1 MANILILFSS
11 KTGNTETMA
20 EYVQIGI
27 EKIPG
32 HLVRILR
39 CSDASAEDL
48 KWCDG
53 IAVGTPTN
61 SGLLSW
67 ELKKWFD
74 DLPPG
79 TWGFVDGK
87 LGCAFSSAGSMG
99 GGGEIACMSV
109 LQLLINFGF
118 LVFGVTDYVNSNYSA
133 HYGALSV
140 DARGSECAKAS
151 CIRIGQRLAEWL
163 SFYIGKE
170 QEQHPVN
177 KNEKRFHWQFEV

>member
-1 MANILILFSS
+1 MANILILFST
-11 KTGNTETMA
+11 KTGNTENMA
-20 EYVQIGI
+20 NYVKVGV

-32 HLVRILR
+32 HLVRMLS
-39 CSDASAEDL
+39 CSEASAEDI

-74 DLPPG
+74 DLPTG
-79 TWGFVDGK
+79 VWGFVDGK
-87 LGCAFSSAGSMG
+87 FGCSFSSAGSIG

-118 LVFGVTDYVNSNYSA
+118 LVFGVSDYVDNNYSA
-133 HYGALSV
+133 HYGAIMANSYKTRSAE
-140 DARGSECAKAS
+140 DS

-163 SFYIGKE
+163 SFYIHNETG
-170 QEQHPVN
+170 QHPVV
-177 KNEKRFHWQFEV
+177 KNEKRFPWQS